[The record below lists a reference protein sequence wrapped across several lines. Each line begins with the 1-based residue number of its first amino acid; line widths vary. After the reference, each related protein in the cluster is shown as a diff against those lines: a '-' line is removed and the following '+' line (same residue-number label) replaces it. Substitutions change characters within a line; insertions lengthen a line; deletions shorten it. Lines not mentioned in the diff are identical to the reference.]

1 MWYNVDP
8 QMRSN
13 RASPPPVRATAVHFF
28 SARTSMSVSSLVTS
42 VCVSTIVRSFAPVS
56 VNSATTSSLSP
67 TRTNK
72 SLPSAFN
79 VVFKSSTDS
88 RANFARAAPKR
99 ATPRL
104 DVLKNVGS
112 NTNTGTT
119 SAPDA
124 RKAAARAT
132 HALSCTRK
140 SLRNQITTRVRDG
153 SMGSDVDFPIA
164 LAGAVVDVLVL
175 ERMSAKAR
183 ENDGDV
189 NKSAVCALL
198 GAVASGAVNAYSRAR
213 TRVKCDEKRRMIV
226 MRVARAQAVF
236 ESFAKR
242 TQ

>member
-1 MWYNVDP
+1 
-8 QMRSN
+8 MRSI
-13 RASPPPVRATAVHFF
+13 RASPPPARATALHFF
-28 SARTSMSVSSLVTS
+28 SALTSMSVSSLVTS

-56 VNSATTSSLSP
+56 ANSAMTSSLLP

-72 SLPSAFN
+72 SLPSDFN

-88 RANFARAAPKR
+88 KANFARAAPKR

-119 SAPDA
+119 SAPEA

-153 SMGSDVDFPIA
+153 SMGSKDDFAIA
-164 LAGAVVDVLVL
+164 FVSTVVVVVVVL
-175 ERMSAKAR
+175 
-183 ENDGDV
+183 
-189 NKSAVCALL
+189 
-198 GAVASGAVNAYSRAR
+198 
-213 TRVKCDEKRRMIV
+213 
-226 MRVARAQAVF
+226 Q
-236 ESFAKR
+236 
-242 TQ
+242 